1 MLPVFERNKTLKKF
15 ILKRIYTAFIV
26 VLFVVALNFFIIK
39 LAPGDPVNIMAGF
52 DNPSEEFKM
61 AIRAKYN
68 LDKPL
73 ITQFFTYIYRLVQGD
88 LGESYYSNQPVT
100 SLIAERMGAS
110 LLLSGTSAILAFVIG
125 TLLGLTAG
133 KKENRWQ
140 DKVLSAGT
148 YVANAMPS
156 FWLGMMLIFVFASH
170 LGWLPTQGMYTLRE
184 NYTGLAR
191 YIDLGKHLI
200 LPVITLVIVQIP
212 GYFRITKSSVI
223 QVMTDDYVTTFRV
236 TGMSE
241 QKIFTKY
248 VLKNAILPVITLFGI
263 NLAYIVA
270 GSTLVETVF
279 SWQGIGILMYTA
291 ISKRDYNVLMG
302 TYLIIAVSVAVFM
315 ILVDLIYAKLDSRI
329 HYD

>member
-1 MLPVFERNKTLKKF
+1 MKKF

-26 VLFVVALNFFIIK
+26 VLVVVALNFFIIK

-52 DNPSEEFKM
+52 DNPNEEFKM
-61 AIRAKYN
+61 AVRAKYN

-88 LGESYYSNQPVT
+88 LGESYYSSRPVT
-100 SLIAERMGAS
+100 ELLAERMGAS
-110 LLLSGTSAILAFVIG
+110 LLFSGTSAVLAFIIG
-125 TLLGLTAG
+125 TVLGLTAG
-133 KKENRWQ
+133 KKEDSMQ

-156 FWLGMMLIFVFASH
+156 FWLGLMLIFVFASR
-170 LGWLPTQGMYTLRE
+170 LGWLPTQGMYSLRE
-184 NYTGLAR
+184 NYTGIAR

-200 LPVITLVIVQIP
+200 LPVTTLVLVQIP
-212 GYFRITKSSVI
+212 GYFRITRSSVI
-223 QVMTDDYVTTFRV
+223 QVMADDYITTFRV

-241 QKIFTKY
+241 KKIYMKY
-248 VLKNAILPVITLFGI
+248 VLKNAILPVVTLFGI
-263 NLAYIVA
+263 NVAYIVA

-291 ISKRDYNVLMG
+291 IAKRDYNVLMG
-302 TYLIIAVSVAVFM
+302 TYLIIAVSVAFFM
-315 ILVDLIYAKLDSRI
+315 ILVDVIYAKLDPRI
-329 HYD
+329 HYE

>member
-1 MLPVFERNKTLKKF
+1 MKKF

-26 VLFVVALNFFIIK
+26 VLVVVALNFFIIK

-52 DNPSEEFKM
+52 DNPNEEFKM
-61 AIRAKYN
+61 AVRAKYN

-88 LGESYYSNQPVT
+88 LGESYYSSRPVT
-100 SLIAERMGAS
+100 ELLAERMGAS
-110 LLLSGTSAILAFVIG
+110 LLLSGTSAVLAFIIG
-125 TLLGLTAG
+125 TVLGLTAG
-133 KKENRWQ
+133 KKEDSMQ

-156 FWLGMMLIFVFASH
+156 FWLGLMLIFVFASR
-170 LGWLPTQGMYTLRE
+170 LGWLPTQGMYSLRE
-184 NYTGLAR
+184 NYTGIAR

-200 LPVITLVIVQIP
+200 LPVTTLVLVQIP

-223 QVMTDDYVTTFRV
+223 QVMADDYITTFRV

-241 QKIFTKY
+241 KKIYMKY
-248 VLKNAILPVITLFGI
+248 VLKNAILPVVTLFGI
-263 NLAYIVA
+263 NVAYIVA

-291 ISKRDYNVLMG
+291 IAKRDYNVLMG
-302 TYLIIAVSVAVFM
+302 TYLIIAVSVAFFM
-315 ILVDLIYAKLDSRI
+315 ILVDVIYAKLDPRI
-329 HYD
+329 HYE

>member
-1 MLPVFERNKTLKKF
+1 MKKF

-26 VLFVVALNFFIIK
+26 ALVVVDLNFFIIK

-52 DNPSEEFKM
+52 DNPNEEFKM
-61 AIRAKYN
+61 AVRAKYN

-88 LGESYYSNQPVT
+88 LGESYYSSRPVT
-100 SLIAERMGAS
+100 ELLAERMGAS
-110 LLLSGTSAILAFVIG
+110 LLLSGTSAVLAFIIG
-125 TLLGLTAG
+125 TVLGLTAG
-133 KKENRWQ
+133 KKEDSMQ

-156 FWLGMMLIFVFASH
+156 FWLGLMLIFVFASR
-170 LGWLPTQGMYTLRE
+170 LGWLPTQGMYSLRE
-184 NYTGLAR
+184 NYTGIAR

-200 LPVITLVIVQIP
+200 LPVTTLVLVQIP
-212 GYFRITKSSVI
+212 GYFRITRSSVI
-223 QVMTDDYVTTFRV
+223 QVMADDYITTFRV

-241 QKIFTKY
+241 KKIYMKY
-248 VLKNAILPVITLFGI
+248 VLKNAILPVVTLFGI
-263 NLAYIVA
+263 NVAYIVA

-291 ISKRDYNVLMG
+291 IAKRDYNVLMG
-302 TYLIIAVSVAVFM
+302 TYLIIAVSVAFFM
-315 ILVDLIYAKLDSRI
+315 ILVDVIYAKLDPRI
-329 HYD
+329 HYE

>member
-1 MLPVFERNKTLKKF
+1 MKKF

-26 VLFVVALNFFIIK
+26 VLVVVALNFFIIK

-52 DNPSEEFKM
+52 DNPNEEFKM
-61 AIRAKYN
+61 AVRAKYN

-88 LGESYYSNQPVT
+88 LGESYYSSRPIT
-100 SLIAERMGAS
+100 ELLAERMGAS
-110 LLLSGTSAILAFVIG
+110 LLLSGTSAVLAFIIG
-125 TLLGLTAG
+125 TVLGLTAG
-133 KKENRWQ
+133 KKEDSMQ

-156 FWLGMMLIFVFASH
+156 FWLGLMLIFVFASR
-170 LGWLPTQGMYTLRE
+170 LGWLPTQGMYSLRE
-184 NYTGLAR
+184 NYTGIAR

-200 LPVITLVIVQIP
+200 LPVTTLVLVQIP
-212 GYFRITKSSVI
+212 GYFRITRSSVI
-223 QVMTDDYVTTFRV
+223 QVMADDYITTFRV

-241 QKIFTKY
+241 KKIYMKY
-248 VLKNAILPVITLFGI
+248 VLKNAILPVVTLFGI
-263 NLAYIVA
+263 NVAYIVA

-291 ISKRDYNVLMG
+291 IAKRDYNVLMG
-302 TYLIIAVSVAVFM
+302 TYLIIAVSVAFFM
-315 ILVDLIYAKLDSRI
+315 ILVDVIYAKLDPRI
-329 HYD
+329 HYE

>member
-1 MLPVFERNKTLKKF
+1 MKKF

-26 VLFVVALNFFIIK
+26 ALVVVALNFFIIK

-52 DNPSEEFKM
+52 DNPNEEFKM
-61 AIRAKYN
+61 AVRAKYN

-88 LGESYYSNQPVT
+88 LGESYYSSRPVT
-100 SLIAERMGAS
+100 ELLAERMGAS
-110 LLLSGTSAILAFVIG
+110 LLLSGTSAVLAFIIG
-125 TLLGLTAG
+125 TVLGLTAG
-133 KKENRWQ
+133 KKEDSMQ

-156 FWLGMMLIFVFASH
+156 FWLGLMLIFVFASR
-170 LGWLPTQGMYTLRE
+170 LGWLPTQGMYSLRE
-184 NYTGLAR
+184 NYTGIAR

-200 LPVITLVIVQIP
+200 LPVTTLVLVQIP
-212 GYFRITKSSVI
+212 GYFRITRSSVI
-223 QVMTDDYVTTFRV
+223 QVMADDYITTFRV

-241 QKIFTKY
+241 KKIYMKY
-248 VLKNAILPVITLFGI
+248 VLKNAILPVVTLFGI
-263 NLAYIVA
+263 NVAYIVA

-291 ISKRDYNVLMG
+291 IAKRDYNVLMG
-302 TYLIIAVSVAVFM
+302 TYLIIAVSVAFFM
-315 ILVDLIYAKLDSRI
+315 ILVDVIYAKLDPRI
-329 HYD
+329 HYE

>member
-125 TLLGLTAG
+125 TLLGLAAG

-140 DKVLSAGT
+140 DKS
-148 YVANAMPS
+148 
-156 FWLGMMLIFVFASH
+156 
-170 LGWLPTQGMYTLRE
+170 
-184 NYTGLAR
+184 
-191 YIDLGKHLI
+191 
-200 LPVITLVIVQIP
+200 
-212 GYFRITKSSVI
+212 
-223 QVMTDDYVTTFRV
+223 TFSRNICC
-236 TGMSE
+236 
-241 QKIFTKY
+241 KCH
-248 VLKNAILPVITLFGI
+248 
-263 NLAYIVA
+263 
-270 GSTLVETVF
+270 
-279 SWQGIGILMYTA
+279 
-291 ISKRDYNVLMG
+291 
-302 TYLIIAVSVAVFM
+302 AVF
-315 ILVDLIYAKLDSRI
+315 LAWYDAYFCVRI
-329 HYD
+329 ASWMATYSGHVYLKRELYRIG

>member
-1 MLPVFERNKTLKKF
+1 MKKF

-26 VLFVVALNFFIIK
+26 VLVVVALNFFIIK

-52 DNPSEEFKM
+52 DNPNEEFKM
-61 AIRAKYN
+61 AVRAKYN

-88 LGESYYSNQPVT
+88 LGESYYSSRPVT
-100 SLIAERMGAS
+100 ELLAERMGAS
-110 LLLSGTSAILAFVIG
+110 LLLSGTSAVLAFIIG
-125 TLLGLTAG
+125 TVLGLTAG
-133 KKENRWQ
+133 KKEDSMQ

-156 FWLGMMLIFVFASH
+156 FWLGLMLIFVFASR
-170 LGWLPTQGMYTLRE
+170 LGWLPTQGMYSLRE
-184 NYTGLAR
+184 NYTGIAR

-200 LPVITLVIVQIP
+200 LPVTTLVLVQIP
-212 GYFRITKSSVI
+212 GYFRITRSSVI
-223 QVMTDDYVTTFRV
+223 QVMADDYITTFRV

-241 QKIFTKY
+241 KRIYMKY
-248 VLKNAILPVITLFGI
+248 VLKNAILPVVTLFGI
-263 NLAYIVA
+263 NVAYIVA

-291 ISKRDYNVLMG
+291 IAKRDYNVLMG
-302 TYLIIAVSVAVFM
+302 TYLIIAVSVAFFM
-315 ILVDLIYAKLDSRI
+315 ILVDVIYAKLDPRI
-329 HYD
+329 HYE

>member
-1 MLPVFERNKTLKKF
+1 MKKF

-26 VLFVVALNFFIIK
+26 VLVVVALNFFIIK

-52 DNPSEEFKM
+52 DNPNEEFKM
-61 AIRAKYN
+61 AVRAKYN

-88 LGESYYSNQPVT
+88 LGESYYSSRPVT
-100 SLIAERMGAS
+100 ELLAERMGAS
-110 LLLSGTSAILAFVIG
+110 LLLSGTSAVLAFIIG
-125 TLLGLTAG
+125 TVLGLIAG
-133 KKENRWQ
+133 KKEDSMQ

-156 FWLGMMLIFVFASH
+156 FWLGLMLIFVFASR
-170 LGWLPTQGMYTLRE
+170 LGWLPTQGMYSLRE
-184 NYTGLAR
+184 NYTGIAR

-200 LPVITLVIVQIP
+200 LPVTTLVLVQIP
-212 GYFRITKSSVI
+212 GYFRITRSSVI
-223 QVMTDDYVTTFRV
+223 QVMADDYITTFRV

-241 QKIFTKY
+241 KKIYMKY
-248 VLKNAILPVITLFGI
+248 VLKNAILPVVTLFGI
-263 NLAYIVA
+263 NVAYIVA

-291 ISKRDYNVLMG
+291 IAKRDYNVLMG
-302 TYLIIAVSVAVFM
+302 TYLIIAVSVAFFM
-315 ILVDLIYAKLDSRI
+315 ILVDVIYAKLDPRI
-329 HYD
+329 HYE

>member
-1 MLPVFERNKTLKKF
+1 MKKF

-26 VLFVVALNFFIIK
+26 VLVVVALNFFIIK

-52 DNPSEEFKM
+52 DNPNEEFKM
-61 AIRAKYN
+61 AVRAKYN

-88 LGESYYSNQPVT
+88 LGESYYSSRPVT
-100 SLIAERMGAS
+100 ELLAERMGAS
-110 LLLSGTSAILAFVIG
+110 LLLSGTSAVLAFIIG
-125 TLLGLTAG
+125 TVLGLTAG
-133 KKENRWQ
+133 KKEDSIQ

-156 FWLGMMLIFVFASH
+156 FWLGLMLIFVFASR
-170 LGWLPTQGMYTLRE
+170 LGWLPTQGLYSLRE
-184 NYTGLAR
+184 NYTGIAR

-200 LPVITLVIVQIP
+200 LPVTTLVLVQIP
-212 GYFRITKSSVI
+212 GYFRITRSSVI
-223 QVMTDDYVTTFRV
+223 QVMADDYITTFRV

-241 QKIFTKY
+241 KKIYMKY
-248 VLKNAILPVITLFGI
+248 VLKNAILPVVTLFGI
-263 NLAYIVA
+263 NVAYIVA

-291 ISKRDYNVLMG
+291 IAKRDYNVLMG
-302 TYLIIAVSVAVFM
+302 TYLIIAVSVAFFM
-315 ILVDLIYAKLDSRI
+315 ILVDVIYAKLDPRI
-329 HYD
+329 HYE

>member
-1 MLPVFERNKTLKKF
+1 MKKF

-26 VLFVVALNFFIIK
+26 VLVVVALNFFIIK

-52 DNPSEEFKM
+52 DNPNEEFKM
-61 AIRAKYN
+61 AVRAKYN

-88 LGESYYSNQPVT
+88 LGESYYSSRPVT
-100 SLIAERMGAS
+100 ELLAERMGAS
-110 LLLSGTSAILAFVIG
+110 LLLSGTSAVLAFIIG
-125 TLLGLTAG
+125 TVLGLTAG
-133 KKENRWQ
+133 KKEDSMQ

-156 FWLGMMLIFVFASH
+156 FWLGLMLIFVFASR
-170 LGWLPTQGMYTLRE
+170 LGWLPTQGMYSLRE
-184 NYTGLAR
+184 NYTGIAR

-200 LPVITLVIVQIP
+200 LPVTTLVLVQIP
-212 GYFRITKSSVI
+212 GYFRITRSSVI
-223 QVMTDDYVTTFRV
+223 QVMADDYITTFRV

-241 QKIFTKY
+241 KKIYMKY
-248 VLKNAILPVITLFGI
+248 VLKNATLPVVTLFGI
-263 NLAYIVA
+263 NVAYIVA

-291 ISKRDYNVLMG
+291 IAKRDYNVLMG
-302 TYLIIAVSVAVFM
+302 TYLIIAVSVAFFM
-315 ILVDLIYAKLDSRI
+315 ILVDVIYAKLDPRI
-329 HYD
+329 HYE

>member
-1 MLPVFERNKTLKKF
+1 MKKF

-26 VLFVVALNFFIIK
+26 ALVVVALNFFIIK

-52 DNPSEEFKM
+52 DNPNEEFKM
-61 AIRAKYN
+61 AVRAKYN

-88 LGESYYSNQPVT
+88 LGESYYSSRPVT
-100 SLIAERMGAS
+100 ELLAERMGAS
-110 LLLSGTSAILAFVIG
+110 LLLSGTSAVLAFIIG
-125 TLLGLTAG
+125 TVLGLTAG
-133 KKENRWQ
+133 KKEDSMQ

-156 FWLGMMLIFVFASH
+156 FWLGLMLIFVFASR
-170 LGWLPTQGMYTLRE
+170 LGWLPTQGMYSLRE
-184 NYTGLAR
+184 NYTGIAR

-200 LPVITLVIVQIP
+200 LPATTLVLVQIP
-212 GYFRITKSSVI
+212 GYFRITRSSVI
-223 QVMTDDYVTTFRV
+223 QVMADDYITTFRV

-241 QKIFTKY
+241 KKIYMKY
-248 VLKNAILPVITLFGI
+248 VLKNAILPVVTLFGI
-263 NLAYIVA
+263 NVAYSVA

-291 ISKRDYNVLMG
+291 IAKRDYNVLMG
-302 TYLIIAVSVAVFM
+302 TYLIIAVSVAFFM
-315 ILVDLIYAKLDSRI
+315 ILVDVIYAKLDPRI
-329 HYD
+329 HYE

>member
-1 MLPVFERNKTLKKF
+1 
-15 ILKRIYTAFIV
+15 
-26 VLFVVALNFFIIK
+26 
-39 LAPGDPVNIMAGF
+39 
-52 DNPSEEFKM
+52 
-61 AIRAKYN
+61 
-68 LDKPL
+68 
-73 ITQFFTYIYRLVQGD
+73 
-88 LGESYYSNQPVT
+88 
-100 SLIAERMGAS
+100 
-110 LLLSGTSAILAFVIG
+110 
-125 TLLGLTAG
+125 
-133 KKENRWQ
+133 
-140 DKVLSAGT
+140 
-148 YVANAMPS
+148 
-156 FWLGMMLIFVFASH
+156 MMLIFVFASH

-184 NYTGLAR
+184 NYTGLAK

-200 LPVITLVIVQIP
+200 LPVTTLVIVQIP

-223 QVMTDDYVTTFRV
+223 QVMTDDHVTTFRV

-315 ILVDLIYAKLDSRI
+315 ILVDLIYAKLDPRI

>member
-1 MLPVFERNKTLKKF
+1 MKKF

-26 VLFVVALNFFIIK
+26 VLVVVALNFFIIK

-52 DNPSEEFKM
+52 DNPNEEFKM
-61 AIRAKYN
+61 AVRAKYN

-88 LGESYYSNQPVT
+88 LGESYYSSRPVT
-100 SLIAERMGAS
+100 ELLAERMGAS
-110 LLLSGTSAILAFVIG
+110 LLLSGTSAVLAFIIG
-125 TLLGLTAG
+125 TVLGLTAG
-133 KKENRWQ
+133 KKEDSMQ

-156 FWLGMMLIFVFASH
+156 FWLGLMLIFVFASR
-170 LGWLPTQGMYTLRE
+170 LGWLPTQGMYSLRE
-184 NYTGLAR
+184 NYTGIAR

-200 LPVITLVIVQIP
+200 LPVTTLVLVQIP
-212 GYFRITKSSVI
+212 GYFRITRSSVI
-223 QVMTDDYVTTFRV
+223 QVMADDYITIFRV

-241 QKIFTKY
+241 KKIYMKY
-248 VLKNAILPVITLFGI
+248 VLKNAILPVVTLFGI
-263 NLAYIVA
+263 NVAYIVA

-291 ISKRDYNVLMG
+291 IAKRDYNVLMG
-302 TYLIIAVSVAVFM
+302 TYLIIAVSVAFFM
-315 ILVDLIYAKLDSRI
+315 ILVDVIYAKLDPRI
-329 HYD
+329 HYE

>member
-1 MLPVFERNKTLKKF
+1 MKKF

-26 VLFVVALNFFIIK
+26 ALVVVALNFFIIK

-52 DNPSEEFKM
+52 DNPNEEFKM
-61 AIRAKYN
+61 AVRAKYN

-88 LGESYYSNQPVT
+88 LGESYYSSRPVT
-100 SLIAERMGAS
+100 ELLAERMGAS
-110 LLLSGTSAILAFVIG
+110 LLLSGTSAVLAFIIG
-125 TLLGLTAG
+125 TVLGLTAG
-133 KKENRWQ
+133 KKEDSMQ

-156 FWLGMMLIFVFASH
+156 FWLGLMLIFVFASR
-170 LGWLPTQGMYTLRE
+170 LGWLPTQGMYSLRE
-184 NYTGLAR
+184 NYTGIAR

-200 LPVITLVIVQIP
+200 LPVTTLVLVQIP
-212 GYFRITKSSVI
+212 GYFRITRSSVI
-223 QVMTDDYVTTFRV
+223 QVMADDYITTFRV

-241 QKIFTKY
+241 KKIYMKY
-248 VLKNAILPVITLFGI
+248 VLKNAILPVVTLFGI
-263 NLAYIVA
+263 NVAYIVS

-291 ISKRDYNVLMG
+291 IAKRDYNVLMG
-302 TYLIIAVSVAVFM
+302 TYLIIAVSVAFFM
-315 ILVDLIYAKLDSRI
+315 ILVDVIYAKLDPRI
-329 HYD
+329 HYE

>member
-1 MLPVFERNKTLKKF
+1 MKKF

-26 VLFVVALNFFIIK
+26 VLVVVALNFFIIK

-52 DNPSEEFKM
+52 DNPNEEFKM
-61 AIRAKYN
+61 AVRAKYN

-88 LGESYYSNQPVT
+88 LGESYYSSRPVT
-100 SLIAERMGAS
+100 ELLAERMGAS
-110 LLLSGTSAILAFVIG
+110 LLLSGTSAVLAFIIG
-125 TLLGLTAG
+125 TVLGLTAG
-133 KKENRWQ
+133 KKEDSMQ

-156 FWLGMMLIFVFASH
+156 FWLGLMLIFVFASR
-170 LGWLPTQGMYTLRE
+170 LGWLPTQGMYSLRE
-184 NYTGLAR
+184 NYTGIAR

-200 LPVITLVIVQIP
+200 LPVTTLVLVQIP
-212 GYFRITKSSVI
+212 GYFRITRSSVI
-223 QVMTDDYVTTFRV
+223 QVMADDYITTFRV

-241 QKIFTKY
+241 KKIYMKY
-248 VLKNAILPVITLFGI
+248 VLKNAILPVVTLFGI
-263 NLAYIVA
+263 NVAYIVA

-291 ISKRDYNVLMG
+291 IAKRDYNVLMG
-302 TYLIIAVSVAVFM
+302 TYLIIAVSVAFFM
-315 ILVDLIYAKLDSRI
+315 ILVDVIYAKLDPRI
-329 HYD
+329 HYE

>member
-1 MLPVFERNKTLKKF
+1 LKKF

-26 VLFVVALNFFIIK
+26 ALVVVALNFFIIK

-52 DNPSEEFKM
+52 DNPNEEFKM
-61 AIRAKYN
+61 AVRAKYN

-88 LGESYYSNQPVT
+88 LGESYYSSRPVT
-100 SLIAERMGAS
+100 ELLAERMGAS
-110 LLLSGTSAILAFVIG
+110 LLLSGTSAVLAFIIG
-125 TLLGLTAG
+125 TVLGLTAG
-133 KKENRWQ
+133 KKEDSMQ

-156 FWLGMMLIFVFASH
+156 FWLGLMLIFVFASR
-170 LGWLPTQGMYTLRE
+170 LGWLPTQGMYSLRE
-184 NYTGLAR
+184 NYTGIAR

-200 LPVITLVIVQIP
+200 LPATTLVLVQIP
-212 GYFRITKSSVI
+212 GYFRITRSSVI
-223 QVMTDDYVTTFRV
+223 QVMADDYITTFRV

-241 QKIFTKY
+241 KKIYMKY
-248 VLKNAILPVITLFGI
+248 VLKNAILPVVTLFGI
-263 NLAYIVA
+263 NVAYIVA

-291 ISKRDYNVLMG
+291 IAKRDYNVLMG
-302 TYLIIAVSVAVFM
+302 TYLIIAVSVAFFM
-315 ILVDLIYAKLDSRI
+315 ILVDVIYAKLDPRI
-329 HYD
+329 HYE

>member
-1 MLPVFERNKTLKKF
+1 MKKF

-26 VLFVVALNFFIIK
+26 VLVVVALNFFIIK

-52 DNPSEEFKM
+52 DNPNEEFKM
-61 AIRAKYN
+61 AVRAKYN

-88 LGESYYSNQPVT
+88 LGESYYSSQPVT
-100 SLIAERMGAS
+100 ELLAERMDAS
-110 LLLSGTSAILAFVIG
+110 LLLSGTSAVLAFIIG
-125 TLLGLTAG
+125 TVLGLTAG
-133 KKENRWQ
+133 KKEDSMQ

-156 FWLGMMLIFVFASH
+156 FWLGLMLIFVFASR
-170 LGWLPTQGMYTLRE
+170 LGWLPTQGMYSLRE
-184 NYTGLAR
+184 NYTGIAR

-200 LPVITLVIVQIP
+200 LPVTTLVLVQIP
-212 GYFRITKSSVI
+212 GYFRITRSSVI
-223 QVMTDDYVTTFRV
+223 QVMADDYITTFRV

-241 QKIFTKY
+241 KKIYMKY
-248 VLKNAILPVITLFGI
+248 VLKNAILPVVTLFGI
-263 NLAYIVA
+263 NVAYIVA

-291 ISKRDYNVLMG
+291 IAKRDYNVLMG
-302 TYLIIAVSVAVFM
+302 TYLIIAVSVAFFM
-315 ILVDLIYAKLDSRI
+315 ILVDVIYAKLDPRI
-329 HYD
+329 HYE

>member
-1 MLPVFERNKTLKKF
+1 LKKF

-26 VLFVVALNFFIIK
+26 ALVVVALNFFIIK

-52 DNPSEEFKM
+52 DNPNEEFKM
-61 AIRAKYN
+61 AVRAKYN

-88 LGESYYSNQPVT
+88 LGESYYSSRPVT
-100 SLIAERMGAS
+100 ELLAERMGAS
-110 LLLSGTSAILAFVIG
+110 LLLSGTSAVLAFIIG
-125 TLLGLTAG
+125 TVLGLTAG
-133 KKENRWQ
+133 KKEDSMQ

-156 FWLGMMLIFVFASH
+156 FWLGLMLIFVFASR
-170 LGWLPTQGMYTLRE
+170 LGWLPTQGMYSLRE
-184 NYTGLAR
+184 NYTGIAR

-200 LPVITLVIVQIP
+200 LPVTTLVLVQIP
-212 GYFRITKSSVI
+212 GYFRITRSSVI
-223 QVMTDDYVTTFRV
+223 QVMADDYITTFRV

-241 QKIFTKY
+241 KKIYMKY
-248 VLKNAILPVITLFGI
+248 VLKNAILPVVTLFGI
-263 NLAYIVA
+263 NVAYIVA

-291 ISKRDYNVLMG
+291 IAKRDYNVLMG
-302 TYLIIAVSVAVFM
+302 TYLIIAVSVAFFM
-315 ILVDLIYAKLDSRI
+315 ILVDVIYAKLDPRI
-329 HYD
+329 HYE

>member
-1 MLPVFERNKTLKKF
+1 MKKF

-26 VLFVVALNFFIIK
+26 VLVVVALNFFIIK

-52 DNPSEEFKM
+52 DNPNEEFKM
-61 AIRAKYN
+61 AVRAKYN

-88 LGESYYSNQPVT
+88 LGESYYSSRPVT
-100 SLIAERMGAS
+100 ELLAERMGAS
-110 LLLSGTSAILAFVIG
+110 LLLSGTSAVLAFIIG
-125 TLLGLTAG
+125 TVLGLTAG
-133 KKENRWQ
+133 KKEDSMQ

-156 FWLGMMLIFVFASH
+156 FWLGLMLIFVFASR
-170 LGWLPTQGMYTLRE
+170 LGWFPTQGMYSLRE
-184 NYTGLAR
+184 NYTGIAR

-200 LPVITLVIVQIP
+200 LPVTTLVLVQIP
-212 GYFRITKSSVI
+212 GYFRITRSSVI
-223 QVMTDDYVTTFRV
+223 QVMADDYITTFRV

-241 QKIFTKY
+241 KKIYMKY
-248 VLKNAILPVITLFGI
+248 VLKNAILPVVTLFGI
-263 NLAYIVA
+263 NVAYIVA

-291 ISKRDYNVLMG
+291 IAKRDYNVLMG
-302 TYLIIAVSVAVFM
+302 TYLIIAVSVAFFM
-315 ILVDLIYAKLDSRI
+315 ILVDVIYAKLDPRI
-329 HYD
+329 HYE

>member
-1 MLPVFERNKTLKKF
+1 MKKF

-26 VLFVVALNFFIIK
+26 VLVVVALNFFIIK

-52 DNPSEEFKM
+52 DNPNEEFKM
-61 AIRAKYN
+61 AVRAKYN

-88 LGESYYSNQPVT
+88 LGESYYSSRPGT
-100 SLIAERMGAS
+100 ELLAERMGAS
-110 LLLSGTSAILAFVIG
+110 LLLSGTSAVLAFIIG
-125 TLLGLTAG
+125 TVLGLTAG
-133 KKENRWQ
+133 KKEDSMQ

-156 FWLGMMLIFVFASH
+156 FWLGLMLIFVFASR
-170 LGWLPTQGMYTLRE
+170 LGWLPTQGMYSLRE
-184 NYTGLAR
+184 NYTGIAR

-200 LPVITLVIVQIP
+200 LPVTTLVLVQIP
-212 GYFRITKSSVI
+212 GYFRITRSSVI
-223 QVMTDDYVTTFRV
+223 QVMADDYITTFRV

-241 QKIFTKY
+241 KKIYMKY
-248 VLKNAILPVITLFGI
+248 VLKNAILPVVTLFGI
-263 NLAYIVA
+263 NVAYIVA

-291 ISKRDYNVLMG
+291 IAKRDYNVLMG
-302 TYLIIAVSVAVFM
+302 TYLIIAVSVAFFM
-315 ILVDLIYAKLDSRI
+315 ILVDVIYAKLDPRI
-329 HYD
+329 HYE

>member
-1 MLPVFERNKTLKKF
+1 MKKF

-26 VLFVVALNFFIIK
+26 VLVVVALNFFIIK

-52 DNPSEEFKM
+52 DNPNEEFKM
-61 AIRAKYN
+61 AVRAKYN

-88 LGESYYSNQPVT
+88 LGESYYSSRPVT
-100 SLIAERMGAS
+100 ELLAERMGAS
-110 LLLSGTSAILAFVIG
+110 LLLSGTSAVLAFIIG
-125 TLLGLTAG
+125 TVLGLTAG
-133 KKENRWQ
+133 KKEDSMQ

-156 FWLGMMLIFVFASH
+156 FWLGLMLIFVFASR
-170 LGWLPTQGMYTLRE
+170 LGWLPTQGMYSLRE
-184 NYTGLAR
+184 NYTGIAR

-200 LPVITLVIVQIP
+200 LPVTTLVLVQIP
-212 GYFRITKSSVI
+212 GYFRITRSSVI
-223 QVMTDDYVTTFRV
+223 QVMADDYITTFRV

-241 QKIFTKY
+241 KKIYMKY
-248 VLKNAILPVITLFGI
+248 VLKNTILPVVTLFGI
-263 NLAYIVA
+263 NVAYIVA

-291 ISKRDYNVLMG
+291 IAKRDYNVLMG
-302 TYLIIAVSVAVFM
+302 TYLIIAVSVAFFM
-315 ILVDLIYAKLDSRI
+315 ILVDVIYAKLDPRI
-329 HYD
+329 HYE

>member
-1 MLPVFERNKTLKKF
+1 MKKF

-26 VLFVVALNFFIIK
+26 VLVVVALNFFIIK

-52 DNPSEEFKM
+52 DNPNEEFKM
-61 AIRAKYN
+61 AVRAKYN

-88 LGESYYSNQPVT
+88 LGESYYSSRPVT
-100 SLIAERMGAS
+100 ELLAERMGAS
-110 LLLSGTSAILAFVIG
+110 LLLSGTSAVLAFIIG
-125 TLLGLTAG
+125 TVLGLTAG
-133 KKENRWQ
+133 KKEDSMQ

-156 FWLGMMLIFVFASH
+156 FWLGLMLIFVFASR
-170 LGWLPTQGMYTLRE
+170 LGWLPTQGMYSLRE
-184 NYTGLAR
+184 NYTGIAR

-200 LPVITLVIVQIP
+200 LPVTTLVLVQIP
-212 GYFRITKSSVI
+212 GYFRITRSSVI
-223 QVMTDDYVTTFRV
+223 QVMADDYITTFRV

-241 QKIFTKY
+241 KKIYMKY
-248 VLKNAILPVITLFGI
+248 VLKNAILPIVTLFGI
-263 NLAYIVA
+263 NVAYIVA

-291 ISKRDYNVLMG
+291 IAKRDYNVLMG
-302 TYLIIAVSVAVFM
+302 TYLIIAVSVAFFM
-315 ILVDLIYAKLDSRI
+315 ILVDVIYAKLDPRI
-329 HYD
+329 HYE

>member
-1 MLPVFERNKTLKKF
+1 MKKF

-26 VLFVVALNFFIIK
+26 VLVVVALNFFIIK

-52 DNPSEEFKM
+52 DNPNEEFKM
-61 AIRAKYN
+61 AVRAKYN

-88 LGESYYSNQPVT
+88 LGESYYSSRPVT
-100 SLIAERMGAS
+100 ELLAERMGAS
-110 LLLSGTSAILAFVIG
+110 LLLSGTSAVLAFIIG
-125 TLLGLTAG
+125 TVLGLAAG
-133 KKENRWQ
+133 KKEDSMQ

-156 FWLGMMLIFVFASH
+156 FWLGLMLIFVFASR
-170 LGWLPTQGMYTLRE
+170 LRWLPTQGMYSLRE
-184 NYTGLAR
+184 NYTGIAR

-200 LPVITLVIVQIP
+200 LPVTTLVLVQIP
-212 GYFRITKSSVI
+212 GYFRITRSSVI
-223 QVMTDDYVTTFRV
+223 QVMADDYITTFRV

-241 QKIFTKY
+241 KKIYMKY
-248 VLKNAILPVITLFGI
+248 VLKNAILPVVTLFGI
-263 NLAYIVA
+263 NVAYIVA

-291 ISKRDYNVLMG
+291 IAKRDYNVLMG
-302 TYLIIAVSVAVFM
+302 TYLIIAVSVAFFM
-315 ILVDLIYAKLDSRI
+315 ILVDVIYAKLDPRI
-329 HYD
+329 HYE

>member
-1 MLPVFERNKTLKKF
+1 MKKF

-26 VLFVVALNFFIIK
+26 VLVVVALNFFIIK

-52 DNPSEEFKM
+52 DNPNEEFKM
-61 AIRAKYN
+61 AVRAKYN

-88 LGESYYSNQPVT
+88 LGESYYSSRPVT
-100 SLIAERMGAS
+100 ELLAERMGAS
-110 LLLSGTSAILAFVIG
+110 LLLSGTSAVLAFIIG
-125 TLLGLTAG
+125 TVLGLTAG
-133 KKENRWQ
+133 KKEDSVQ

-156 FWLGMMLIFVFASH
+156 FWLGLMLIFVFASR
-170 LGWLPTQGMYTLRE
+170 LGWLPTQGMYSLRE
-184 NYTGLAR
+184 NYTGVAR

-200 LPVITLVIVQIP
+200 LPVTTLVLVQIP
-212 GYFRITKSSVI
+212 GYFRITRSSVI
-223 QVMTDDYVTTFRV
+223 QVMADDYITTFRV

-241 QKIFTKY
+241 KKIYMKY
-248 VLKNAILPVITLFGI
+248 VLKNAILPVVTLFGI
-263 NLAYIVA
+263 NVAYIVA

-291 ISKRDYNVLMG
+291 IAKRDYNVLMG
-302 TYLIIAVSVAVFM
+302 TYLIIAVSVAFFM
-315 ILVDLIYAKLDSRI
+315 ILVDVIYAKLDPRI
-329 HYD
+329 HYE

>member
-1 MLPVFERNKTLKKF
+1 MKKF

-26 VLFVVALNFFIIK
+26 VLVVVALNFFIIK

-52 DNPSEEFKM
+52 DNPNEEFKM
-61 AIRAKYN
+61 AVRAKYN

-88 LGESYYSNQPVT
+88 LGESYYSSRPVT
-100 SLIAERMGAS
+100 GLLAERMGAS
-110 LLLSGTSAILAFVIG
+110 LLLSGTSAVLAFIIG
-125 TLLGLTAG
+125 TVLGLTAG
-133 KKENRWQ
+133 KKEDSMQ

-156 FWLGMMLIFVFASH
+156 FWLGLMLIFVFASR
-170 LGWLPTQGMYTLRE
+170 LGWLPTQGMYSLRE
-184 NYTGLAR
+184 NYTGIAR

-200 LPVITLVIVQIP
+200 LPVTTLVLVQIP
-212 GYFRITKSSVI
+212 GYFRITRSSVI
-223 QVMTDDYVTTFRV
+223 QVMADDYITTFRV

-241 QKIFTKY
+241 KKIYMKY
-248 VLKNAILPVITLFGI
+248 VLKNAILPVVTLFGI
-263 NLAYIVA
+263 NVAYIVA

-291 ISKRDYNVLMG
+291 IAKRDYNVLMG
-302 TYLIIAVSVAVFM
+302 TYLIIAVSVAFFM
-315 ILVDLIYAKLDSRI
+315 ILVDVIYAKLDPRI
-329 HYD
+329 HYE

>member
-1 MLPVFERNKTLKKF
+1 MKKF

-26 VLFVVALNFFIIK
+26 ALVVVALNFFIIK

-52 DNPSEEFKM
+52 DNPNEEFKM
-61 AIRAKYN
+61 AVRAKYN

-88 LGESYYSNQPVT
+88 LGESYYSSRPVT
-100 SLIAERMGAS
+100 ELLAERMGAS
-110 LLLSGTSAILAFVIG
+110 LLLSGTSAVLAFIIG
-125 TLLGLTAG
+125 TVLGLTAG
-133 KKENRWQ
+133 KKEDSMQ

-156 FWLGMMLIFVFASH
+156 FWLGLMLIFVFASR
-170 LGWLPTQGMYTLRE
+170 LGWLPTQGMYSLRE
-184 NYTGLAR
+184 NYTGIAR

-200 LPVITLVIVQIP
+200 LPATTLVLVQIP
-212 GYFRITKSSVI
+212 GYFRITRSSVI
-223 QVMTDDYVTTFRV
+223 QVMADDYITTFRV

-241 QKIFTKY
+241 KKIYMKY
-248 VLKNAILPVITLFGI
+248 VLKNAILPVVTLFGI
-263 NLAYIVA
+263 NVAYIVA

-291 ISKRDYNVLMG
+291 IAKRDYNVLMG
-302 TYLIIAVSVAVFM
+302 TYLIIAVSVAFFM
-315 ILVDLIYAKLDSRI
+315 IRVDVIYAKLDQRI
-329 HYD
+329 HYE

>member
-1 MLPVFERNKTLKKF
+1 MKKF

-26 VLFVVALNFFIIK
+26 VLVVVALNFFIIK

-52 DNPSEEFKM
+52 DNPNEEFKM
-61 AIRAKYN
+61 AVRAKYN

-88 LGESYYSNQPVT
+88 LGESYYSSRPVT
-100 SLIAERMGAS
+100 ELLAERMGAS
-110 LLLSGTSAILAFVIG
+110 LLLSGTSAVLAFIIG
-125 TLLGLTAG
+125 TVLGLTAG
-133 KKENRWQ
+133 KKEDSIQ

-156 FWLGMMLIFVFASH
+156 FWLGLMLIFVFASR
-170 LGWLPTQGMYTLRE
+170 LGWLPTQGMYSLRE
-184 NYTGLAR
+184 NYTGIAR

-200 LPVITLVIVQIP
+200 LPVTTLVLVQIP
-212 GYFRITKSSVI
+212 GYFRITRSSVI
-223 QVMTDDYVTTFRV
+223 QVMADDYITTFRV

-241 QKIFTKY
+241 KKIYMKY
-248 VLKNAILPVITLFGI
+248 VLKNAILPVVTLFGI
-263 NLAYIVA
+263 NVAYIVA

-291 ISKRDYNVLMG
+291 IAKRDYNVLMG
-302 TYLIIAVSVAVFM
+302 TYLIIAVSVAFFM
-315 ILVDLIYAKLDSRI
+315 ILVDVIYAKLDPRI
-329 HYD
+329 HYE